1 MRKSVSVFIVCVLMH
16 SSHAVSSKS
25 FVKCSMCS
33 YSGRGWAGW
42 VPEILV
48 SRLEILPYEHF
59 SPVSGMNSSGPFT
72 SSCIVCCIFRI
83 LSIPLICSDTASRV
97 AEAMIGAKVRIL
109 CFAYF
114 ALFLEFG
121 ARTRPQDLSAFH
133 ISKSGLKFLI

>member
-33 YSGRGWAGW
+33 YQGRGWAGW
-42 VPEILV
+42 VPDILV

-109 CFAYF
+109 CVRVVCFVS
-114 ALFLEFG
+114 
-121 ARTRPQDLSAFH
+121 RIWR
-133 ISKSGLKFLI
+133 